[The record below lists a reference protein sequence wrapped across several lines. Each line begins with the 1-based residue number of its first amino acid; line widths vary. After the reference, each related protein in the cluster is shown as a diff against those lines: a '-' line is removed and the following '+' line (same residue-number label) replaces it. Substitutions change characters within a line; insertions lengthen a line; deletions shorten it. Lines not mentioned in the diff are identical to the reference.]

1 MMAPILPLFHPATEG
16 NFWELLGSGKGIDI
30 VKQSRDEKR
39 SRYVEWEGMA
49 ERNEARDEHLLRRM
63 AAGDEE
69 AFGLF
74 YDRHSGA
81 IYRFAMHMTG
91 RKEAAEEVVQE
102 AFMTLIQ
109 KAEKFDAERGEP
121 GAFLYGIARNH
132 VRRVLE
138 REGRY
143 EPLSEEGNLA
153 TEAVEGRN
161 GSFSRENPLGEL
173 TRSEAVE
180 QVRRAVTTLP
190 SAYREAVTLCD
201 LQGRDYASAA
211 KILECPIGTVRSRL
225 ARGREMLAARLR
237 SVSARRN
244 KTAEGSR
251 CA

>member
-1 MMAPILPLFHPATEG
+1 MPGRQATAAK
-16 NFWELLGSGKGIDI
+16 FLELLGARKGIDI
-30 VKQSRDEKR
+30 VQDTRHEKR

-49 ERNEARDEHLLRRM
+49 ERKEARDEHLLRRM

-74 YDRHSGA
+74 YGRHSGA
-81 IYRFAMHMTG
+81 IYRFALHMTG
-91 RKEAAEEVVQE
+91 RKEAAEEVAQE

-109 KAEKFDAERGEP
+109 KAGKFDAERGEP
-121 GAFLYGIARNH
+121 AAFLYGIARNH

-138 REGRY
+138 REGHY
-143 EPLSEEGNLA
+143 EPLADEGNLVES
-153 TEAVEGRN
+153 TEGRN
-161 GSFSRENPLGEL
+161 GSSSQENLLGEL
-173 TRSEAVE
+173 TRSETVE
-180 QVRRAVTTLP
+180 QVRHAVTLLP
-190 SAYREAVTLCD
+190 SGYREAVTLCD

-237 SVSARRN
+237 SIAALR
-244 KTAEGSR
+244 KKAAEGSR